1 MNEKVPKRIA
11 TMLMNSLKGG
21 VVPRTG
27 LGYIAVGRENEIN
40 ALLNDV
46 AIIEDGGATFRF
58 VVGKYGSGKSFLL
71 QTIRSHVMEKGF
83 VVVDADLS
91 PDRRLVG
98 NKGQG
103 LATYRELIQ
112 NMSTKT
118 RPDGG
123 ALPLILERWISSV
136 QNEVIT
142 EYNITPSDI
151 KFVSLMEAKIYE
163 KTSCIE
169 GLVHGFEFA
178 KIINIYFKGYLH
190 SNDEQKNMALKWLRG
205 EYNNKT
211 EAKNDL
217 GISLIITD
225 EDWYEYIKIFA
236 EFMVMAGYR
245 GMMMLIDELV
255 NIYKIPNQVSRQYN
269 YEKILTL
276 YNDTLQGK
284 AKYLGIIMSGTPQ
297 CVEDTKRGIFSYEA
311 LKSRL
316 EDSRFAND
324 DCRDFLAPIIR
335 LKALTPEEMT
345 ILIEKLTNIHCG
357 LYEYQ
362 TSITEND
369 MIEFIK
375 AEYARIGAD
384 SHITPRE
391 VIRDYIELLNTLYQY
406 PDKKLLDIISGA
418 DFNYS
423 TSITTDE
430 EINEEFVDFEL

>member
-11 TMLMNSLKGG
+11 TMLINSLKGG

-27 LGYIAVGRENEIN
+27 LGYIAVGREKEIN

-46 AIIEDGGATFRF
+46 NIIEDAGATFRF

-71 QTIRSHVMEKGF
+71 QTIRSHVMDKGF

-118 RPDGG
+118 RPDGK
-123 ALPLILERWISSV
+123 ALPLILERWLQNV
-136 QNEVIT
+136 QT
-142 EYNITPSDI
+142 EIMQNNNITPSDMN
-151 KFVSLMEAKIYE
+151 FMNLMEAKIYE

-169 GLVHGFEFA
+169 GLVHGYEFA
-178 KIINIYFKGYLH
+178 KIINLYFKGY
-190 SNDEQKNMALKWLRG
+190 SNSDEDLKNKALKWLRG

-211 EAKNDL
+211 EAKQEL
-217 GISLIITD
+217 GINLIISD

-236 EFMVMAGYR
+236 EFLVMAGYK
-245 GMMMLIDELV
+245 GMLLLIDELV
-255 NIYKIPNQVSRQYN
+255 NIYKIPNQIARQYN

-284 AKYLGIIMSGTPQ
+284 AKYLGIIMSGTID

-316 EDSRFAND
+316 EDSRFTDESN
-324 DCRDFLAPIIR
+324 RDFLAPIIK
-335 LKALTPEEMT
+335 LQPLTPEEMT
-345 ILIEKLTNIHCG
+345 ILIEKLTKIHCD
-357 LYEYQ
+357 LYEYE
-362 TSITEND
+362 SRITEQD
-369 MIEFIK
+369 MVEFIK
-375 AEYARIGAD
+375 VEYARIGAN

-391 VIRDYIELLNTLYQY
+391 VIRDYIEILNTLYQY
-406 PDKKLLDIISGA
+406 QDKTLMGIINGENFEFA
-418 DFNYS
+418 KEL
-423 TSITTDE
+423 TTDE
-430 EINEEFVDFEL
+430 EINQEFANFEL